1 MRKHLQV
8 TTWCFA
14 FSNKTDAVFLTFI
27 LYVFNNKVEK
37 AWPGSITV
45 GVNPHSGTQLRYG
58 TLAEQTQIS
67 IRTRQMLFCHQSI
80 CRSQLHKHDAVS
92 HSLDLSWRN
101 RTKKVGEF
109 VPDKSWE
116 YDKTGQRQDNYL
128 ETESGLGCPVACQ
141 SDRIYCN
148 ETVWKDRNNNSCLRR
163 RCAGQTE
170 RRKGG
175 GARWTQ
181 QNSQMTQTAGQT
193 TVHKVADKTHKVTK
207 LNQPDTRKTLPS
219 ICLSNE

>member
-1 MRKHLQV
+1 MAQQ
-8 TTWCFA
+8 
-14 FSNKTDAVFLTFI
+14 
-27 LYVFNNKVEK
+27 
-37 AWPGSITV
+37 P
-45 GVNPHSGTQLRYG
+45 
-58 TLAEQTQIS
+58 
-67 IRTRQMLFCHQSI
+67 
-80 CRSQLHKHDAVS
+80 
-92 HSLDLSWRN
+92 
-101 RTKKVGEF
+101 KKVGEF
-109 VPDKSWE
+109 VPDRSWE

-170 RRKGG
+170 RRKRG

-207 LNQPDTRKTLPS
+207 INQPDTRKTLTS
-219 ICLSNE
+219 ICLSSEQYLKIHIVVLLFWFAEGCLQCKGWQIPCRHHTGLPPLAVGAVITVFTQERTPQSLNQCEEDNQSQ